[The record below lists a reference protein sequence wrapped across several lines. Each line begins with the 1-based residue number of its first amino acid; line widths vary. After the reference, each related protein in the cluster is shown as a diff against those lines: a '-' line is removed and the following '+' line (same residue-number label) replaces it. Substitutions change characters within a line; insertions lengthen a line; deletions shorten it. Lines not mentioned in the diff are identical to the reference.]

1 MVIVHSMP
9 VEVEAVYM
17 FYNVGAK
24 NEYPGIFGGSHLVEH
39 MLFRRIEGL
48 RSSVDE
54 LVEGVGGYFN
64 GFTNYDYTAYVEV
77 LPLEFAELG
86 FEIES
91 KRMVGA
97 VFDPSEFELERR
109 IVLSEFDMGE
119 NDPEFRLMYRA
130 SMIAWDT
137 HPYRYMVI
145 GLRDDLNKVSRD
157 ELFKYY
163 RRYYNPSNAIL
174 VAVGGL
180 SEDKVMELAR
190 KYFGGVMS
198 SGEGGAIKPWDEGL
212 KGKARVEIKA
222 SQNEISRLLYT
233 FKVPGL
239 YDINGFKRIVLM
251 DFVLSGDRAFTYGLT
266 AREPMAIPRSARLYR
281 LVEEG
286 LGSAVYSYY
295 EPTFMNNLYSIII
308 YDIKDPDRVIRRLE
322 ELIMERPSEDELSF
336 AKERILARL
345 SFSMDSPSKLAQL
358 YGLSQ
363 VLTGDSNTL
372 IKAIEES
379 IRLGAEDYVGFVNE
393 ALNTSISVVYG

>member
-1 MVIVHSMP
+1 MP

-130 SMIAWDT
+130 SMIAWDI

-190 KYFGGVMS
+190 RYFGGIMS

-281 LVEEG
+281 LVEEE

-322 ELIMERPSEDELSF
+322 ELIMKRPSEDELSF

-379 IRLGAEDYVGFVNE
+379 IRLGAEDYVSFVNE